1 MCTDYRRSSL
11 LLTKQSIPTTMG
23 KLKVL
28 DRIVGQA
35 LQKSPSIS
43 LGSRNT
49 STLSGPKASPFH
61 GRQTQT
67 ATVLNTSTFLSHRN
81 ASSSSDASRLYR
93 TGLYDFH
100 VASGGKMVPFA
111 GYSMPVQ
118 YSDLSLVES
127 HKWTREK
134 ASLFDVGH
142 MYALQSLKL
151 DALQAHELNRLACS
165 GFSNASLALA
175 LPLS

>member
-1 MCTDYRRSSL
+1 MYTEYRRSSL
-11 LLTKQSIPTTMG
+11 LLAKQSIPSTMG
-23 KLKVL
+23 KSKVL
-28 DRIVGQA
+28 DRIIGQA
-35 LQKSPSIS
+35 LPKSPQWRKKPSSIW

-49 STLSGPKASPFH
+49 STLSGPKTSRFH

-67 ATVLNTSTFLSHRN
+67 PTVLNTSTFLSHRN
-81 ASSSSDASRLYR
+81 ASSSSDATRLHR
-93 TGLYDFH
+93 TGLYDLH

-151 DALQAHELNRLACS
+151 DAL
-165 GFSNASLALA
+165 
-175 LPLS
+175 

>member
-1 MCTDYRRSSL
+1 MYGIPSL
-11 LLTKQSIPTTMG
+11 ITSFGQTKHSHSYAMG
-23 KLKVL
+23 KSKVL
-28 DRIVGQA
+28 DRVIGQA
-35 LQKSPSIS
+35 LPKSPQWRKKPSIS

-49 STLSGPKASPFH
+49 STLSGPKASRFH

-67 ATVLNTSTFLSHRN
+67 PAVLNTSTFLSHRN
-81 ASSSSDASRLYR
+81 ASSSSDATRLHR
-93 TGLYDFH
+93 TGLYDLH
-100 VASGGKMVPFA
+100 IASGGKMVPFA

-142 MYALQSLKL
+142 MYAPQSLKL
-151 DALQAHELNRLACS
+151 DAL
-165 GFSNASLALA
+165 
-175 LPLS
+175 